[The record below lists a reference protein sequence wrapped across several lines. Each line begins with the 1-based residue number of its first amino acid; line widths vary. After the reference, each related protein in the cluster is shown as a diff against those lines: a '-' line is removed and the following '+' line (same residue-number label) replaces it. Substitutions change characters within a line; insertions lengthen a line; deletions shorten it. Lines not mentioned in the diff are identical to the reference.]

1 MIAEILRVR
10 EGDTEYAYESTRI
23 LYVPKISWPAF
34 DLGRSL
40 GLRPL
45 ARTRRP
51 LLARSRTPPPSPRV
65 SPAMTSLAPLAV
77 VASVAPAS
85 TTRARVAVARPA
97 RAMVTS
103 TPRAKISVSSSS
115 SSRRAR
121 VVAASS
127 SSSPSDASASSD
139 AADAN
144 AASAQLWIDA
154 WREKNE
160 KRVAKAARKEDEA
173 RAKEAETI
181 LREQLDA
188 AEKAATTTE
197 EIAEV
202 AAAKAA
208 MELAKADAKA
218 ERKAEKKARTM
229 EEEEAMTDE
238 TRRAR
243 EEEKTA
249 KKLAKA
255 ARKAAEL
262 DAMSPEDRAL
272 EEEKM
277 AAKAEKKKLKAER
290 KAAEAMMTEVERAEA
305 KARRELA
312 KAEAKAAEKAAE
324 RSKEK
329 EKEKEKETTGAKAK
343 EETKEET
350 KEVDHRVLKALMDI
364 DMEMASGRSMD
375 DSADDSADE
384 EDEEEEAFEAVA
396 PAAAPA
402 SSSAES
408 VKSQLMDAVA
418 GTKRGLAASG
428 AARARINELIA
439 TLEASNPTPS
449 PATADGAAGLAG
461 EWKIAYTSASELLLL
476 LASENLPGVTIG
488 DITQTIDV
496 VAGTVENRVNV
507 RAPLID
513 TSLIATADFEATSPK
528 RIRVKFTDAGVV
540 TPSIDTSSVLQYID
554 LPPTID
560 VAGQSIDTTA
570 ASEALEPLRK
580 AAEGALGGLA
590 EAVKTLPPALKVP
603 LPAGGLGAA
612 GAEGAE
618 STWLLTTYLDEDTRV
633 ARGDGGSVFVM
644 RRAKEVASAAR

>member
-1 MIAEILRVR
+1 
-10 EGDTEYAYESTRI
+10 
-23 LYVPKISWPAF
+23 
-34 DLGRSL
+34 
-40 GLRPL
+40 
-45 ARTRRP
+45 
-51 LLARSRTPPPSPRV
+51 
-65 SPAMTSLAPLAV
+65 
-77 VASVAPAS
+77 
-85 TTRARVAVARPA
+85 
-97 RAMVTS
+97 
-103 TPRAKISVSSSS
+103 
-115 SSRRAR
+115 
-121 VVAASS
+121 
-127 SSSPSDASASSD
+127 
-139 AADAN
+139 
-144 AASAQLWIDA
+144 
-154 WREKNE
+154 
-160 KRVAKAARKEDEA
+160 
-173 RAKEAETI
+173 
-181 LREQLDA
+181 
-188 AEKAATTTE
+188 
-197 EIAEV
+197 
-202 AAAKAA
+202 
-208 MELAKADAKA
+208 
-218 ERKAEKKARTM
+218 
-229 EEEEAMTDE
+229 
-238 TRRAR
+238 
-243 EEEKTA
+243 
-249 KKLAKA
+249 
-255 ARKAAEL
+255 
-262 DAMSPEDRAL
+262 
-272 EEEKM
+272 
-277 AAKAEKKKLKAER
+277 
-290 KAAEAMMTEVERAEA
+290 
-305 KARRELA
+305 
-312 KAEAKAAEKAAE
+312 
-324 RSKEK
+324 
-329 EKEKEKETTGAKAK
+329 
-343 EETKEET
+343 
-350 KEVDHRVLKALMDI
+350 MDI

>member
-1 MIAEILRVR
+1 
-10 EGDTEYAYESTRI
+10 
-23 LYVPKISWPAF
+23 
-34 DLGRSL
+34 
-40 GLRPL
+40 
-45 ARTRRP
+45 
-51 LLARSRTPPPSPRV
+51 
-65 SPAMTSLAPLAV
+65 
-77 VASVAPAS
+77 
-85 TTRARVAVARPA
+85 
-97 RAMVTS
+97 
-103 TPRAKISVSSSS
+103 
-115 SSRRAR
+115 
-121 VVAASS
+121 
-127 SSSPSDASASSD
+127 
-139 AADAN
+139 
-144 AASAQLWIDA
+144 
-154 WREKNE
+154 
-160 KRVAKAARKEDEA
+160 
-173 RAKEAETI
+173 

-208 MELAKADAKA
+208 MELAKAEAKA
-218 ERKAEKKARTM
+218 ERKAEKKARKM

-290 KAAEAMMTEVERAEA
+290 KAAEAMMTEEERAEA